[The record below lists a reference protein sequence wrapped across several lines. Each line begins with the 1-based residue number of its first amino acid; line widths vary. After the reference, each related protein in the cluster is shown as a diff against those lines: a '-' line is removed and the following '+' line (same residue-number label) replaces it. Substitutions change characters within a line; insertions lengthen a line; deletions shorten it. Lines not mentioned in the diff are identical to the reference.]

1 MLNFQC
7 ALIHLFDSYL
17 KYKPFLEFTK
27 DCQIQKQHIQNLC
40 LKIREK
46 CNILHNITR
55 NQSTLLRYAN
65 DVSCLVTL
73 LSSIIVSLIKHS
85 HKASLV
91 ISRPL

>member
-40 LKIREK
+40 FKIREK
-46 CNILHNITR
+46 FNIIILQETS
-55 NQSTLLRYAN
+55 QRYY
-65 DVSCLVTL
+65 VTL
-73 LSSIIVSLIKHS
+73 MTSV
-85 HKASLV
+85 A
-91 ISRPL
+91 